1 MSAHSGLARGLAFLT
16 LAALCGLAA
25 SCVRYGVVPLEDQY
39 VGPARAGQPAA
50 AQPAPQKGVEA
61 KAPAGQPAAKEPP
74 AAQKVPAP
82 APPPISISVTQAIV
96 MALQNNQALVVER
109 LNPQIIRTFED
120 TQRAVFDP
128 DVTASLEH
136 SQSEAKR
143 TRRENFPRTKTDSS
157 TADVGVSEFLPTGT
171 TIEAGATTNVTPDPS
186 ASGDLWATRL
196 GLSVTQA
203 LLRGFGPD
211 VNLASLRQARIDT
224 LSTQYE
230 LRWFAESLVAQVEET
245 YWDYVLAQR
254 QIEIFQ
260 QSLELAEQQ
269 LKETQERINVGKLA
283 EIERAAA
290 EAEVAIR
297 REDLINARS
306 TLAKTRLLLLR
317 LLNPGCP
324 NFWNCEVN
332 VQTLPTAPGIEL
344 EDVEDHAKVG
354 QRMRPDLNQAR
365 LQVQR
370 GDLEIVK
377 TRNGLLPKLDLF
389 AALGKTGYSGSLGGT
404 AHNMPDGGYDVLV
417 GVAFEYPPIN
427 RAARAADQRARLTR
441 HQSAEAV
448 GNMSQLVEVDIRNAY
463 LEVCRTREQVAA
475 TAVTRKLQEETAR
488 AEMEK
493 FRVGKSTTLL
503 VAQAHRDLLAAQI
516 NEVQAMTG
524 YLKAFVELYR
534 LEGSLL
540 ERRGIECPGREPV
553 EMPPERMP

>member
-16 LAALCGLAA
+16 LAAFCGLAA

-50 AQPAPQKGVEA
+50 AQPAPPKGVEA
-61 KAPAGQPAAKEPP
+61 KAPAGQPPAKEPP

-109 LNPQIIRTFED
+109 LNPQIIQTLES

-128 DVTASLEH
+128 DVVASLEH
-136 SQSEAKR
+136 GQSETKR
-143 TRRENFPRTKTDSS
+143 TRREGFPRANTDSS
-157 TADVGVSEFLPTGT
+157 TADVTVSEFLPTGT
-171 TIEAGATTNVTPDPS
+171 TIEASATTNVAPDPS

-230 LRWFAESLVAQVEET
+230 LRGFAESLVAQVEET

-269 LKETQERINVGKLA
+269 EKETQERINVGKLA
-283 EIERAAA
+283 QIEMAAAAA
-290 EAEVAIR
+290 EVASR
-297 REDLINARS
+297 REALINARS

-324 NFWNCEVN
+324 NFWNCEVT
-332 VQTLPTAPGIEL
+332 VQTLPTEPKIKL
-344 EDVEDHAKVG
+344 EDVENHAKVG

-404 AHNMPDGGYDVLV
+404 VHNMPDGGYDVLV

-441 HQSAEAV
+441 QQSAEAV
-448 GNMSQLVEVDIRNAY
+448 GNFSQLIEVDVRTAY
-463 LEVCRTREQVAA
+463 LEVLRTREQVAA
-475 TAVTRKLQEETAR
+475 TAVTRRLREETVR
-488 AEMEK
+488 AETEK

-503 VAQAHRDLLAAQI
+503 VAQAQRDLLVAQI
-516 NEVQAMTG
+516 FEVQAMTG